1 MPDELKTAGQLVET
15 APDSAL
21 HILRQMPPYKYKSG
35 ENRALYGL
43 LMVQALNS
51 KYLPLK
57 PDSLLD
63 FSIAY
68 YQEHPQKDYLAT
80 CYLYKGRTYKDDFQY
95 ERAIEFY
102 LKALDEAK
110 SSDNYNLKGKINYD
124 LGEIY
129 SVQSDYALARQ
140 KFSIAYS
147 WLSKGNSKA
156 SAFYS
161 LLHIGRTFHS
171 AKEYKRAQLYYQKI
185 LHRANDSI
193 QKGILLQEIGLNF
206 YAAQMPDSALV
217 YLREVVNYPY
227 KANNRAIR
235 YSLLADLYFD
245 LDQIDSSNYYAV
257 NALKYE
263 TDIRTKK
270 VCYRILVN
278 VASTKGNI
286 PDLKKY
292 MVSYQQCS
300 DSIRR
305 IDSQTKASVLETI
318 HTTKQEVAQSKQKN
332 WLLTIGMLLILVLSS
347 VFYVRLQKRKDK
359 ELVENDIKHK
369 VQKET
374 YHKDVMLK
382 HRMLLLQ
389 KIEATKAEQ
398 SDLRKKLTATQK
410 ATLDREL
417 YNDLLHFNDPAFFFS
432 QMDAVLNNL
441 VTKLKERYPKTSD
454 RQISWCCLFL
464 LNIPSTDILLLL
476 NYKVEGYDKMKQR
489 LAGKFGLQQANELSA
504 FLHSFLTED

>member
-1 MPDELKTAGQLVET
+1 
-15 APDSAL
+15 
-21 HILRQMPPYKYKSG
+21 
-35 ENRALYGL
+35 
-43 LMVQALNS
+43 
-51 KYLPLK
+51 
-57 PDSLLD
+57 
-63 FSIAY
+63 
-68 YQEHPQKDYLAT
+68 
-80 CYLYKGRTYKDDFQY
+80 
-95 ERAIEFY
+95 
-102 LKALDEAK
+102 
-110 SSDNYNLKGKINYD
+110 
-124 LGEIY
+124 
-129 SVQSDYALARQ
+129 
-140 KFSIAYS
+140 
-147 WLSKGNSKA
+147 
-156 SAFYS
+156 
-161 LLHIGRTFHS
+161 
-171 AKEYKRAQLYYQKI
+171 
-185 LHRANDSI
+185 
-193 QKGILLQEIGLNF
+193 
-206 YAAQMPDSALV
+206 
-217 YLREVVNYPY
+217 
-227 KANNRAIR
+227 
-235 YSLLADLYFD
+235 
-245 LDQIDSSNYYAV
+245 
-257 NALKYE
+257 
-263 TDIRTKK
+263 
-270 VCYRILVN
+270 
-278 VASTKGNI
+278 
-286 PDLKKY
+286 

-318 HTTKQEVAQSKQKN
+318 HSTKQEVAQTKQKN
-332 WLLTIGMLLILVLSS
+332 WVLTIGILLVLVLSM
-347 VFYVRLQKRKDK
+347 VFHLRLQKRKEQ

-382 HRMLLLQ
+382 HRLLLLQ

-417 YNDLLHFNDPAFFFS
+417 YNALLHFNDPAFFFS

>member
-21 HILRQMPPYKYKSG
+21 HILRQMPPHKYKSG

-43 LMVQALNS
+43 LMAQALYA

-80 CYLYKGRTYKDDFQY
+80 SYLYKARTYKDDFQY

-110 SSDNYNLKGKINYD
+110 SSDDNNLKGRINYD

-129 SVQSDYALARQ
+129 HVQRDFALARK
-140 KFSIAYS
+140 KFTTAYS

-156 SAFYS
+156 FAFYS
-161 LLHIGRTFHS
+161 LMHIGRTFHS
-171 AKEYKRAQLYYQKI
+171 AKEYKRAQVYYQKI
-185 LHRANDSI
+185 LHLANDSI

-206 YAAQMPDSALV
+206 FDAQMPDSALG

-227 KANNRAIR
+227 KSNNRAIR

-263 TDIRTKK
+263 PDIRTKK
-270 VCYRILVN
+270 GCYRILVN
-278 VASTKGNI
+278 IASTKGNI

-292 MVSYQQCS
+292 MASYQQCS

-305 IDSQTKASVLETI
+305 IDSQTKGSVLETI
-318 HTTKQEVAQSKQKN
+318 HTTKQEVAQIEQKN
-332 WLLTIGMLLILVLSS
+332 WVLTISILLLIVLGFTLHLRS
-347 VFYVRLQKRKDK
+347 LKRKEE
-359 ELVENDIKHK
+359 ELEKNDIKHK
-369 VQKET
+369 EQKET
-374 YHKDVMLK
+374 YQKDVMLK
-382 HRMLLLQ
+382 HRTLLLQ
-389 KIEATKAEQ
+389 KIEATKAKQ
-398 SDLRKKLTATQK
+398 SDMRKKLTATQK
-410 ATLDREL
+410 ATLDKEL
-417 YNDLLHFNDPAFFFS
+417 YNDLLHFNDPVFFFS

-454 RQISWCCLFL
+454 RQTSWCCLFL
-464 LNIPSTDILLLL
+464 LNIPTTDILLLL

-489 LAGKFGLQQANELSA
+489 LAAKFGLQQASELSA
-504 FLHSFLTED
+504 FLHSFLAED